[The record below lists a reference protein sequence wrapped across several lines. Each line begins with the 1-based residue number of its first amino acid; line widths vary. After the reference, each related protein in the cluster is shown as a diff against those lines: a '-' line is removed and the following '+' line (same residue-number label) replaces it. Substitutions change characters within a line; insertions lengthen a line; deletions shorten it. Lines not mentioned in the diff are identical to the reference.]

1 MVFERDLQIGIIFRF
16 AVLLLKMVLQHD
28 IVRGKEFFPPMEEKF
43 RDCIFQGV
51 QINLHIIVET
61 ENAL

>member
-1 MVFERDLQIGIIFRF
+1 MIFGRNLQIGIVFWF
-16 AVLLLKMVLQHD
+16 AVLLLKMVLLHE

-51 QINLHIIVET
+51 QINLRIIVET
-61 ENAL
+61 ENSL